1 MENPDVMSDPRSVEA
16 LIDRLGTG
24 LVPVRR
30 LLPAWLRTAGWLL
43 LVAAFAVVLLMHYG
57 AQPML
62 RRWAATPDLAWA
74 GIGAVITAVSAAWAA
89 FALGVPGRKV
99 AWAWLPLP
107 GALLWIGAS
116 GLGCLRT
123 WIAPGTAIAGAHQS
137 ADCLLFIIGFSIPLS
152 ALLVV
157 LLPRVQPAEDE
168 QQLVVL
174 LRRACPLRPVL
185 TAVLIGLASA
195 AASASLLEICHA
207 FDSAATDLLTHALA
221 VAAVVAVNAAMGG
234 RLLSKA

>member
-1 MENPDVMSDPRSVEA
+1 MENPDVTADPQSHQA
-16 LIDRLGTG
+16 LIDRLGTD

-30 LLPAWLRTAGWLL
+30 LLPPGLRTAGWLL
-43 LVAAFAVVLLMHYG
+43 LVAAVAAGLLMHYG
-57 AQPML
+57 AGPML

-74 GIGAVITAVSAAWAA
+74 GIGAVITAISAAWAA
-89 FALGVPGRKV
+89 FALAVPGRRA

-123 WIAPGTAIAGAHQS
+123 WIAPGTEVAGLHQT
-137 ADCLLFIIGFSIPLS
+137 ADCLIFIIAFSIPLS
-152 ALLVV
+152 AL
-157 LLPRVQPAEDE
+157 
-168 QQLVVL
+168 LVVL

-185 TAVLIGLASA
+185 AAVLIGLASA

>member
-1 MENPDVMSDPRSVEA
+1 MENPDVMADPQSHEA
-16 LIDRLGTG
+16 LIGRLGTA
-24 LVPVRR
+24 LVPVRL
-30 LLPAWLRTAGWLL
+30 LLPPWLRTAGWLL
-43 LVAAFAVVLLMHYG
+43 LVAALATGLLMHYG
-57 AQPML
+57 ASPML
-62 RRWAATPDLAWA
+62 QRWAATPDLAWA
-74 GIGAVITAVSAAWAA
+74 GIGAVITAISAAWAA
-89 FALGVPGRKV
+89 FVLGVPGRSA

-123 WIAPGTAIAGAHQS
+123 WIAPGTELAGVHQT
-137 ADCLLFIIGFSIPLS
+137 ADCLLFIIGFSVPLS
-152 ALLVV
+152 ALLI
-157 LLPRVQPAEDE
+157 
-168 QQLVVL
+168 VL
-174 LRRACPLRPVL
+174 LRRACPLRPVRA
-185 TAVLIGLASA
+185 AVLIGLASA

>member
-1 MENPDVMSDPRSVEA
+1 MENPEPMSDLSAHQA
-16 LIDRLGTG
+16 LIDRLGTH

-30 LLPAWLRTAGWLL
+30 LLPPWLRTTGWLL
-43 LVAAFAVVLLMHYG
+43 LVAALAVGLLLHYG
-57 AQPML
+57 AGPML
-62 RRWAATPDLAWA
+62 RRWTATPDLAWA
-74 GIGAVITAVSAAWAA
+74 GIGAVVTAISAAWAA
-89 FALGVPGRKV
+89 FALGVPGRRA

-123 WIAPGTAIAGAHQS
+123 WIAPGTELAGVHQS
-137 ADCLLFIIGFSIPLS
+137 ADCLVFIIAFSIPLS
-152 ALLVV
+152 ALLI
-157 LLPRVQPAEDE
+157 
-168 QQLVVL
+168 VL

-185 TAVLIGLASA
+185 TAMLIGLASA

>member
-1 MENPDVMSDPRSVEA
+1 MSDPQSHEA
-16 LIDRLGTG
+16 LIDRLGTD

-30 LLPAWLRTAGWLL
+30 LLPPWLRTAGWLL
-43 LVAAFAVVLLMHYG
+43 VVVALAVGLLMHYG
-57 AQPML
+57 ADPML

-74 GIGAVITAVSAAWAA
+74 GIGAVITAVCAAWAA
-89 FALGVPGRKV
+89 FALGVPGRRA

-123 WIAPGTAIAGAHQS
+123 WIAPGTELAGVHQS
-137 ADCLLFIIGFSIPLS
+137 ADCLLFIISFSVPLS
-152 ALLVV
+152 ALLI
-157 LLPRVQPAEDE
+157 
-168 QQLVVL
+168 VL

-195 AASASLLEICHA
+195 AASASLLEICHS
-207 FDSAATDLLTHALA
+207 FDAAATDLLTHALA
-221 VAAVVAVNAAMGG
+221 VVVVVAANAAMGG
-234 RLLSKA
+234 RLLSRT

>member
-1 MENPDVMSDPRSVEA
+1 MENPDVMADPQSHEA
-16 LIDRLGTG
+16 LIGRLGTA

-30 LLPAWLRTAGWLL
+30 LPPPWLRTAGWLL
-43 LVAAFAVVLLMHYG
+43 LVATLATGLLMHYG
-57 AQPML
+57 ADPML

-74 GIGAVITAVSAAWAA
+74 GIGAVITAISAAWAA
-89 FALGVPGRKV
+89 FALGVPGRRAV
-99 AWAWLPLP
+99 WAWLPLP

-123 WIAPGTAIAGAHQS
+123 WIAPGTELAGVHQT
-137 ADCLLFIIGFSIPLS
+137 ADCLLFIIGFSVPLS
-152 ALLVV
+152 ALLI
-157 LLPRVQPAEDE
+157 
-168 QQLVVL
+168 VL
-174 LRRACPLRPVL
+174 LRRACPLRPVRV
-185 TAVLIGLASA
+185 AVLIGLASA

-221 VAAVVAVNAAMGG
+221 VIVVMAVNAAMGG

>member
-1 MENPDVMSDPRSVEA
+1 MSDLRPYEA
-16 LIDRLGTG
+16 LIDRLGTE

-30 LLPAWLRTAGWLL
+30 LLPPWLRTAGWMLAV
-43 LVAAFAVVLLMHYG
+43 VAIAAVLLMHYG
-57 AQPML
+57 ADPML
-62 RRWAATPDLAWA
+62 RRWAGTPDLGWA
-74 GIGAVITAVSAAWAA
+74 GLGAVVTAISAAWAA
-89 FALGVPGRKV
+89 FALGVPGRR
-99 AWAWLPLP
+99 ASWAWLPLP

-116 GLGCLRT
+116 GLGCLRE
-123 WIAPGTAIAGAHQS
+123 WIAPGTEIASMHQS
-137 ADCLLFIIGFSIPLS
+137 ADCLVFIIGFSIPLS
-152 ALLVV
+152 ALLI
-157 LLPRVQPAEDE
+157 
-168 QQLVVL
+168 VL

-207 FDSAATDLLTHALA
+207 YDAAATDLLTHALA

>member
-1 MENPDVMSDPRSVEA
+1 MADPRPYEA
-16 LIDRLGTG
+16 LIDRLGTD

-30 LLPAWLRTAGWLL
+30 LLPPWLRTAGWLL
-43 LVAAFAVVLLMHYG
+43 AVAAIAVVLLMHYG
-57 AQPML
+57 ADPML
-62 RRWAATPDLAWA
+62 RRWAGTPDLGWA
-74 GIGAVITAVSAAWAA
+74 GMGAVITAITAAWAA
-89 FALGVPGRKV
+89 FALGVPGRRA

-123 WIAPGTAIAGAHQS
+123 WIAPGTHIATMHQS
-137 ADCLLFIIGFSIPLS
+137 ADCLIFIISFSIPLS
-152 ALLVV
+152 ALLI
-157 LLPRVQPAEDE
+157 
-168 QQLVVL
+168 VL

-195 AASASLLEICHA
+195 AASASLLEICHS
-207 FDSAATDLLTHALA
+207 FDAAATDLLTHALA
-221 VAAVVAVNAAMGG
+221 VAVVVAVNAAMGG

>member
-1 MENPDVMSDPRSVEA
+1 MENPDVMPDPSSHEA

-30 LLPAWLRTAGWLL
+30 LPPPWLRTAGWLL
-43 LVAAFAVVLLMHYG
+43 LVLALATGLLAHYG
-57 AQPML
+57 AGSML

-74 GIGAVITAVSAAWAA
+74 GIGAAITAVSAAWAA
-89 FALGVPGRKV
+89 FALGVPGRPA

-123 WIAPGTAIAGAHQS
+123 WIAPGTEIAGMHQS
-137 ADCLLFIIGFSIPLS
+137 ADCLLFIIGFSVPLS
-152 ALLVV
+152 TLLI
-157 LLPRVQPAEDE
+157 
-168 QQLVVL
+168 VL

-207 FDSAATDLLTHALA
+207 FDSAATDLLTYALA

-234 RLLSKA
+234 RLLSKT